1 MINNV
6 TLVGRLTRDPELRY
20 TPGGVAVAKVTLAIN
35 RPFQNKQTGEREAD
49 FVNVTV
55 WRKPAENLANYM
67 KKGSMMGVTGR
78 IQTGKYQKEDGTT
91 VHTFE
96 VVAENVQFL
105 DSKKSGV
112 KGNNPFA
119 DDGAPL
125 EVGDDDLPF

>member
-20 TPGGVAVAKVTLAIN
+20 TPGGVAYTKVTLAIN
-35 RPFQNKQTGEREAD
+35 RPFPNKQTGEREAD
-49 FVNVTV
+49 FVGVTV
-55 WRKPAENLANYM
+55 WGKQAENLS
-67 KKGSMMGVTGR
+67 KFTGKGSLVGVVGR
-78 IQTGKYQKEDGTT
+78 IQTGKYEKDGTT
-91 VHTFE
+91 VYTFD
-96 VVAENVQFL
+96 VVAESVQFL

-112 KGNNPFA
+112 KGDNPFA

>member
-105 DSKKSGV
+105 DSKKPQNGGG
-112 KGNNPFA
+112 KNPFA
-119 DDGAPL
+119 DEGSNDIK
-125 EVGDDDLPF
+125 DDDLPF